1 MTQTDIQVRFFL
13 DKDAINQVQDVH
25 TTYSDQY
32 PFGCSPIESQV
43 VGDSIE
49 LVVPI
54 PETIL
59 ESLSPDELIEYVG
72 IDSEFLI
79 HLLPED

>member
-1 MTQTDIQVRFFL
+1 MTQTDIKVRFFL
-13 DKDAINQVQDVH
+13 DIDAKHQIADLGI
-25 TTYSDQY
+25 S
-32 PFGCSPIESQV
+32 SALI
-43 VGDSIE
+43 GDSIE
-49 LVVPI
+49 IVVPI

>member
-1 MTQTDIQVRFFL
+1 MMTQTDINVRFFL
-13 DKDAINQVQDVH
+13 DIDAA
-25 TTYSDQY
+25 DQIADL
-32 PFGCSPIESQV
+32 GLSSALI
-43 VGDSIE
+43 GDSIE
-49 LVVPI
+49 IVRPI